1 MAPPPAPPAEGGGSE
16 VGLAR
21 ELKPPAQSLPF
32 LLRSPSHHA
41 AAPPSPSSPV
51 SATSPQVLRVLLDRL
66 KNEVTRQAAV
76 KALATIARSPLNID
90 LSPVL
95 APALAELTGFL
106 RKANRQLRQAALN
119 ALDAIVCKDG
129 SRVEPAVLQS
139 GAAWRLL
146 WESR

>member
-1 MAPPPAPPAEGGGSE
+1 M
-16 VGLAR
+16 
-21 ELKPPAQSLPF
+21 
-32 LLRSPSHHA
+32 
-41 AAPPSPSSPV
+41 
-51 SATSPQVLRVLLDRL
+51 LLDRL